1 MTEMNEKNIKTEYP
15 DEELYRQE
23 IMQDIPDLWD
33 RIDKGIDAL
42 EAKSAPSVS
51 EGATVP
57 TAKGKVFNFK
67 KFAAYAAPVA
77 ALLLI
82 AGLAL
87 PVLNNVSLG
96 TKDYTAAEPAACD
109 AATCDD
115 NYTTTTEECAETNYE
130 AEATA
135 DEACEES
142 ETDDYQLD
150 MAKQKMTADSE
161 NGRNLS
167 EVKGNGSSAAAA
179 NASSGA
185 TANASSAASSFAYS
199 ATPKNEGIADEDSST
214 AETAGASDSYAG
226 NVILVSFDEEITG
239 EQKIALMAKYGLE
252 MVYDYKYMNMCAFTC
267 PECEDL
273 NKLCED
279 IAKEANVISAEIE
292 GSEELMQSDN

>member
-1 MTEMNEKNIKTEYP
+1 MNEKNIKTEYP

-77 ALLLI
+77 ALLII

-87 PVLNNVSLG
+87 PVLNNVS
-96 TKDYTAAEPAACD
+96 KKSADYSAPAPAAEAQSAASDADYTDYSVAAAETDD
-109 AATCDD
+109 AV
-115 NYTTTTEECAETNYE
+115 EEC
-130 AEATA
+130 EATA
-135 DEACEES
+135 G
-142 ETDDYQLD
+142 DDNHTD
-150 MAKQKMTADSE
+150 MAEQEMSAEDEREASA
-161 NGRNLS
+161 
-167 EVKGNGSSAAAA
+167 VKGESSMAGVAK
-179 NASSGA
+179 ASNGA
-185 TANASSAASSFAYS
+185 TFAYS
-199 ATPKNEGIADEDSST
+199 STPKNADLNVDESMEP
-214 AETAGASDSYAG
+214 ETEEASDSYAG

-292 GSEELMQSDN
+292 GSEEPMQSDN